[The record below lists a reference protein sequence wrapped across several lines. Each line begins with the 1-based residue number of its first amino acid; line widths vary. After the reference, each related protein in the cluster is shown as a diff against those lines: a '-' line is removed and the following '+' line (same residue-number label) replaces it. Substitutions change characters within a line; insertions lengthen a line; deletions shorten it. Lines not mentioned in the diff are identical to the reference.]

1 MIVIYLLRIIELS
14 KLLVKGIEISLSLS
28 LSLYNLIDDAKT
40 GRYTVIIE
48 RVETIL

>member
-14 KLLVKGIEISLSLS
+14 KLLVKGIEISLF
-28 LSLYNLIDDAKT
+28 LYNLIDDAKT